1 MSIFLSLKSTRTTT
15 TAATTRRRWWSKTVG
30 KRRQKTATATLQLTL
45 IGHGRE
51 PWSSGYERRLTF
63 QRLRVLIAAPYT
75 GWTFF
80 TLICCKK
87 RNDVWLKRQKINDK
101 IGLGWPIYKK
111 NEQKIWS
118 NTKCINLVMLSFFKM
133 GQSRP
138 FIYFRPF
145 LISIAVDTTELWP
158 FSCDSLFRKIVLFSF
173 QFQ

>member
-1 MSIFLSLKSTRTTT
+1 MEYSISAILCITNWTLFLFGSFCSASSSFKV
-15 TAATTRRRWWSKTVG
+15 WSQGGSPGVVVMG
-30 KRRQKTATATLQLTL
+30 GDSCYE
-45 IGHGRE
+45 GHGFESRQHILDE
-51 PWSSGYERRLTF
+51 H
-63 QRLRVLIAAPYT
+63 
-75 GWTFF
+75 FF
-80 TLICCKK
+80 TYVCCKK

>member
-1 MSIFLSLKSTRTTT
+1 MCKSENEIFLVICIFYLIFCKHYSLEVEYSISAILCITNWTLFLFGSFCSASSSFKV
-15 TAATTRRRWWSKTVG
+15 WSQGGSPGVVVMG
-30 KRRQKTATATLQLTL
+30 GDSCYE
-45 IGHGRE
+45 GHGFESRQHILDE
-51 PWSSGYERRLTF
+51 H
-63 QRLRVLIAAPYT
+63 
-75 GWTFF
+75 FF
-80 TLICCKK
+80 TYVCCKK

-138 FIYFRPF
+138 LLFIF
-145 LISIAVDTTELWP
+145 
-158 FSCDSLFRKIVLFSF
+158 VLFSF